1 MTHRPNIHMRL
12 RTLKLRLAHDVA
24 SFVLSVIVSLFGY
37 SWVWAHSPRT
47 RFTIS
52 DEIASGTC

>member
-1 MTHRPNIHMRL
+1 MRL
-12 RTLKLRLAHDVA
+12 RTLKLRLTHDNA
-24 SFVLSVIVSLFGY
+24 SFILSLIVSLLGY
-37 SWVWAHSPRT
+37 SWVLAYSPRT